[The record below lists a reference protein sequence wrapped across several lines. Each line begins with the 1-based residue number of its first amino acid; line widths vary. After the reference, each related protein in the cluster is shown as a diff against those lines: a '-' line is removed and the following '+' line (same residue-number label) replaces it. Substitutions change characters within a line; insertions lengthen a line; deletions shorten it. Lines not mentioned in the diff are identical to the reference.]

1 VRTKY
6 GNRKITTQYGTF
18 DSKKE
23 YQRWKELQLLERAGE
38 IEELIRQVKFEL
50 IPTQRIDGKCVERS
64 MDYIADFVYRKDGET
79 VVEDVKGYRDPSSA
93 GYAKFVIKRKMM
105 LYRYGIRIVE
115 V

>member
-1 VRTKY
+1 MRTKY